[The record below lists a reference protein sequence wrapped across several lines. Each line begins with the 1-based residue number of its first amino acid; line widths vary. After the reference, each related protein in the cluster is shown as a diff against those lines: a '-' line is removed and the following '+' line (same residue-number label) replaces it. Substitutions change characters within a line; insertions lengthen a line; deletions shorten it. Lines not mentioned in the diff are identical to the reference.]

1 MFMPDLGST
10 PNPATAL
17 ILAENAKSWLLM
29 QYAIWPLLQPV
40 EVGVMLVYSQD
51 TVWAYYLLRKNSS
64 HGKNKTAVPKSP
76 CLSPPQFAVFARK
89 AFPCRRLGRALLSGF
104 AGNGTCEI
112 RRISNPSF
120 RAFLTPDGALSG
132 RQF

>member
-51 TVWAYYLLRKNSS
+51 TVWAYYLLRK
-64 HGKNKTAVPKSP
+64 
-76 CLSPPQFAVFARK
+76 
-89 AFPCRRLGRALLSGF
+89 
-104 AGNGTCEI
+104 
-112 RRISNPSF
+112 
-120 RAFLTPDGALSG
+120 
-132 RQF
+132 